1 MSNGERSGGVRWDGT
16 ISLGTM
22 LTAAIVAV
30 SVIGGA
36 AVAVNRIEGIQ
47 STVALQGDKFD
58 KRLQSLEETTSNI
71 RLDMAKQD
79 GIRAMVAD
87 HESRIRSLEGHRG

>member
-1 MSNGERSGGVRWDGT
+1 MSDGNGSRVRWDGT

-47 STVALQGDKFD
+47 STVAAQGDKFD
-58 KRLQSLEETTSNI
+58 RRLQSLEETTGNI

-87 HESRIRSLEGHRG
+87 HEARLRVLEGHRG